1 MAILIKQ
8 DGEVIDNYDASNLKK
23 KQAAVGGYIQYL
35 RTELGFIF
43 CVNEE
48 AVLNNAEVNRV
59 ASRMADMMLL
69 GDVLLMD
76 VMEMEEE
83 DRE

>member
-23 KQAAVGGYIQYL
+23 KQAAVGGYIQYV
-35 RTELGFIF
+35 RTELDFIF

-48 AVLNNAEVNRV
+48 ALLMNAEVNKT
-59 ASRMADMMLL
+59 ASRLADMVLL
-69 GDVLLMD
+69 GDVLLMN
-76 VMEMEEE
+76 VEEMEEE